1 METSGIKI
9 VNAANVKYYI
19 PDTCFRNFSNIS
31 LKSLFRIY
39 CILYVAVFIFVLK
52 SENLFVLYCTS
63 VRVCSTMLYRNQ
75 CWSVP
80 PPDFSFPALGSILNI
95 NKILNYECKSSPNI
109 FFTQNSNCFP
119 FQKTLHRTF
128 QHVATVFHSPKLVA
142 MSRIALHVSLVISY
156 KPFRP
161 QELQNSVNRFLQ

>member
-1 METSGIKI
+1 MLRMSNITFLTRVSE
-9 VNAANVKYYI
+9 
-19 PDTCFRNFSNIS
+19 NFSNIS

-95 NKILNYECKSSPNI
+95 NNILNYECKSSPNCRTQI
-109 FFTQNSNCFP
+109 EEHFFYTEQQLFSSPKNFTQNVSTCSNCFP
-119 FQKTLHRTF
+119 QSKIGSNEPYSTTCFTCH
-128 QHVATVFHSPKLVA
+128 
-142 MSRIALHVSLVISY
+142 II
-156 KPFRP
+156 
-161 QELQNSVNRFLQ
+161 

>member
-1 METSGIKI
+1 METSGINI

-80 PPDFSFPALGSILNI
+80 PPDFSFPALGSVLNI
-95 NKILNYECKSSPNI
+95 NNILNYECKSVPNCRTQI
-109 FFTQNSNCFP
+109 EERKNSTQNVSTCSNCFP
-119 FQKTLHRTF
+119 QSKIGSNEPYSTKCFTCHIK
-128 QHVATVFHSPKLVA
+128 
-142 MSRIALHVSLVISY
+142 
-156 KPFRP
+156 
-161 QELQNSVNRFLQ
+161 